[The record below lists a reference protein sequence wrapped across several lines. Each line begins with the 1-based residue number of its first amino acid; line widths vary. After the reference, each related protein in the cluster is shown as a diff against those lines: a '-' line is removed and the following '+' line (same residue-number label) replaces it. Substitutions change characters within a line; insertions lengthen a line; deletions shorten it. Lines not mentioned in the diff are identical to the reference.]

1 MNWVFDVDG
10 TVIGSIRSDRI
21 RPGVECLF
29 AALAE
34 RGHGVVLW
42 SAGGAEYARGKAQQ
56 HGLDRWT
63 SACYGKDARDGAGKY
78 STAHMAPSHRPDVFV
93 DDAPDDLPDG
103 AVVLAVCQF
112 LGNNAADAGL
122 LTILADLDAI
132 IAGITVSR
140 ARA

>member
-21 RPGVECLF
+21 RPGAECLF
-29 AALAE
+29 AALVD

-42 SAGGAEYARGKAQQ
+42 SAGGAEYVRRKAQE

-63 SACYGKDARDGAGKY
+63 LAYYGKDERDAAGRY
-78 STAHMAPSHRPDVFV
+78 STAHVARAHRPDVFV
-93 DDAPDDLPDG
+93 DDSPGDLPDG
-103 AVVLAVCQF
+103 TVVLAVSQF

-132 IAGITVSR
+132 IAGITS
-140 ARA
+140 ARVGA